1 MAHVVLVV
9 VVPYFLGDD
18 EPDGEVDIHDQG
30 HTDAS
35 SGLMVCSSL

>member
-9 VVPYFLGDD
+9 VPYFRGNDAPDD
-18 EPDGEVDIHDQG
+18 EVHTRDDE

-35 SGLMVCSSL
+35 SGLMLHFSL

>member
-1 MAHVVLVV
+1 MPVV
-9 VVPYFLGDD
+9 VVPYVLGDG
-18 EPDGEVDIHDQG
+18 EPDGEAHTHDQE